1 MGINQKT
8 GYLDPESEIYRSM
21 TFILLSNV
29 MSTVIFM
36 PFSVYSTFVL
46 EEKHGFNKQ
55 TAGFFVKDQI
65 KKFIIGQLI
74 MLPLIAIIV
83 KIVQWGGEYF
93 FVYLWLFVVVF
104 TLFMM
109 IVYPEFIA
117 PLFDKYVPLPEGEL
131 KTEIESL
138 AASIEFPLYKLFVV
152 EGSKRSSHSNAYFYG
167 FFNFK
172 RIVLFDTLLSDE
184 ERLKV
189 KAVVEASEKTE
200 DAAGSDDKKEG
211 EDSLK
216 GKGCS
221 NDEILAVLGH
231 ELGHWKLNHVLKN
244 LIISQVHIFLM
255 FAFFG
260 YLYKQQILYTA
271 FGFASEQPVLIGM
284 MIILQFITGPYNAIL
299 GFPIFDWLY
308 SAWHHSHPP
317 ILERLAVLKSKDK

>member
-172 RIVLFDTLLSDE
+172 RIVLFDTLLEEGERLKLKTDE
-184 ERLKV
+184 EREK
-189 KAVVEASEKTE
+189 EAKEKE
-200 DAAGSDDKKEG
+200 EKAGS
-211 EDSLK
+211 
-216 GKGCS
+216 
-221 NDEILAVLGH
+221 
-231 ELGHWKLNHVLKN
+231 
-244 LIISQVHIFLM
+244 
-255 FAFFG
+255 
-260 YLYKQQILYTA
+260 T
-271 FGFASEQPVLIGM
+271 
-284 MIILQFITGPYNAIL
+284 
-299 GFPIFDWLY
+299 
-308 SAWHHSHPP
+308 
-317 ILERLAVLKSKDK
+317 